1 MTAVRSPPPSTGE
14 VLEIIIRCRVRDC
27 TMAIVNN
34 RSLRQPNKKYKPSI
48 LTIQTSL
55 NSRFVEN
62 ESCECQVRSHFLKAI

>member
-1 MTAVRSPPPSTGE
+1 
-14 VLEIIIRCRVRDC
+14 
-27 TMAIVNN
+27 MAIVNN
-34 RSLRQPNKKYKPSI
+34 RSLRQPNKEYEPSI